1 VRLIPKEEK
10 FADQF
15 EDLADKIQEGGAL
28 FLDLMNNYRDVEEK
42 VARLKAIEHEAD
54 TITHGIYQKLHRT
67 FITPLDREDIYDLAN
82 KMDSIMDM
90 IEASAL
96 RMQLY
101 GIREPL
107 PECRALADVLA
118 KSVAIVKK
126 AVCAM
131 RYYKKDSRTILDM
144 CVEINSL
151 ENEGDQLLRQS
162 MACLFEREDDPIEL
176 IKWKEIFERIEEAT
190 DICEDVSNVIEGII
204 LKHA

>member
-1 VRLIPKEEK
+1 MRLIPKEEK
-10 FADQF
+10 FTDQF
-15 EDLADKIQEGGAL
+15 EALADKIQEGGDL
-28 FLDLMNNYRDVEEK
+28 FLDMMNNYRGMEEK
-42 VARLKAIEHEAD
+42 VSRLKAIEHEAD

-67 FITPLDREDIYDLAN
+67 FITPLDREDIYALAN
-82 KMDSIMDM
+82 RMDSIMDM

-101 GIREPL
+101 RIREPL

-118 KSVAIVKK
+118 RAVTIVKK
-126 AVCAM
+126 TIYAM
-131 RYYKKDSRTILDM
+131 KYYKKDSKAILDM

-162 MACLFEREDDPIEL
+162 MACLFEREEDPIEL